1 MFDKITETSLLYDFY
16 GRLLTEK
23 QRDVMNLYHQENY
36 SLSEISNEFGVS
48 RQAVHISLK
57 NAEKSLREYEEKLG
71 LVKRFEESRA
81 AIKEI
86 DNKLGL
92 LIGEHSDDAVLK
104 IRLESIKAIID
115 NLEI

>member
-1 MFDKITETSLLYDFY
+1 MFDRLTETSLLYDFY

-36 SLSEISNEFGVS
+36 SLSEISSEYGIS

-57 NAEKSLREYEEKLG
+57 NAEKSLLGYEEKLG
-71 LVKRFEESRA
+71 LMKRFAESRK
-81 AIKEI
+81 AILEI
-86 DNKLGL
+86 DKRLSSIIDKNNCDVKLN
-92 LIGEHSDDAVLK
+92 EELK
-104 IRLESIKAIID
+104 SIKAIID